1 MLTMLSVFCLVS
13 FAQSSVTGIVKDKT
27 GEPIVGASILIKGTS
42 TGTVTDI
49 NGGKTTAT
57 LSVKYGQNVAPSI
70 VWVGYDIDKR
80 QTYAAGMTCDLI
92 VKAPL
97 AIADFKVNIISETLN
112 ADQLT
117 SVGLASE
124 FSLVNDTQFFESLG
138 GLGFPTGD
146 AVYGQSEVNLSISNF
161 LSVLAM
167 LGPGE
172 HDFEMSVTDK
182 EGNTTTKTVMFRF
195 N

>member
-1 MLTMLSVFCLVS
+1 
-13 FAQSSVTGIVKDKT
+13 
-27 GEPIVGASILIKGTS
+27 
-42 TGTVTDI
+42 
-49 NGGKTTAT
+49 
-57 LSVKYGQNVAPSI
+57 
-70 VWVGYDIDKR
+70 
-80 QTYAAGMTCDLI
+80 MTCDLK

-97 AIADFKVNIISETLN
+97 AVADFRVKIISETLN

-117 SVGLASE
+117 SVGLADE
-124 FSLVNDTQFFESLG
+124 FSLVNDTQFFQSLG
-138 GLGFPTGD
+138 GLGFPVGD
-146 AVYGQSEVNLSISNF
+146 AVYGQTDIDLSISNF

-172 HDFEMSVTDK
+172 HDFEMSVTDM

>member
-1 MLTMLSVFCLVS
+1 
-13 FAQSSVTGIVKDKT
+13 
-27 GEPIVGASILIKGTS
+27 
-42 TGTVTDI
+42 
-49 NGGKTTAT
+49 
-57 LSVKYGQNVAPSI
+57 
-70 VWVGYDIDKR
+70 
-80 QTYAAGMTCDLI
+80 
-92 VKAPL
+92 
-97 AIADFKVNIISETLN
+97 
-112 ADQLT
+112 
-117 SVGLASE
+117 
-124 FSLVNDTQFFESLG
+124 
-138 GLGFPTGD
+138 LGFPTGD